1 MIIDIS
7 GNRLLGSG
15 TRKISLIDMLKQH
28 MDEYDIS
35 QKGLADILS
44 INLNSLRNIFDGS
57 TTEIKLNHAIKI
69 ANLVGVS
76 ESELIDVCAIDFSEE
91 EISNINRTKKIAF
104 ILNNFDL
111 ESLKSLKLIKSIKNY
126 DEIEDRI
133 CTFFGFKSI
142 FEYNRLIVGRNLYS
156 KSKQSVAE
164 KKRLKMLDFWVR
176 CNKYTFETINNPNDF
191 EPEILADY
199 MSRIKFFSKNVE
211 KGFYTVVKALYKIG
225 VTVIVQSYMTRTTVF
240 GSTMI
245 VNGKPCIVLT
255 NMRKKYDKLWFTLIH
270 ELYHVVMDFTYLE
283 KVSYH
288 ITDSESPDLFVSED
302 SADEFAS
309 ELLFGEEKLKIVRPF
324 IYNHFKI
331 ELAAQ
336 KANIHYSIIYGQF
349 LHSLNKTQQ
358 KDGYKKF
365 SKFLIGS
372 EPAIKYL
379 LYNPLEHE
387 KIIEAV
393 TQIKETYRKIS

>member
-28 MDEYDIS
+28 MEEYDIS

-44 INLNSLRNIFDGS
+44 INLNSLRNLFDGS

-69 ANLVGVS
+69 ANLVGVP
-76 ESELIDVCAIDFSEE
+76 ENELIDVCAVDFSNE

-104 ILNNFDL
+104 ILDNFDL

-126 DEIEDRI
+126 DEIENRI

-142 FEYNRLIVGRNLYS
+142 FEYNRLTVGRNLYS
-156 KSKQSVAE
+156 KSRQSVAE

-191 EPEILADY
+191 DSEMLEDY

-211 KGFYTVVKALYKIG
+211 KGFYTVIKALYKIG
-225 VTVIVQSYMTRTTVF
+225 VTVIVQSYMTRTSVF

-245 VNGKPCIVLT
+245 INGKPCIVLT
-255 NMRKKYDKLWFTLIH
+255 NMGKKYDKLWFTLIH
-270 ELYHVVMDFTYLE
+270 ELYHVVMDFAYLE

-302 SADEFAS
+302 SADAFAS
-309 ELLFGEEKLKIVRPF
+309 ELLFGEEKLKLVRPF

-331 ELAAQ
+331 DLAAQ
-336 KANIHYSIIYGQF
+336 KANIHSSIIYGQY
-349 LHSLNKTQQ
+349 LHGLNKEQQ
-358 KDGYKKF
+358 KEGYKKF
-365 SKFLIGS
+365 SRFLIS
-372 EPAIKYL
+372 SDQAVKFL
-379 LYNPLEHE
+379 LYNPLDHDT
-387 KIIEAV
+387 IIEAV